1 MFVLTPFFLQFVL
14 WPFKL
19 FFSSVN
25 IVLTQI
31 FWIILKKKRTW
42 PTAIFLENKR
52 ANKVSISSSALLSVS
67 SFFFVVFQMWGLE
80 ICFFLSARWFGKVF
94 FLNSLHKRSMGFFS
108 KILRK
113 KKPCYTFILRA
124 TFLSVINPFFE
135 LFWCGAYKFCFI
147 FSAKQ
152 DG

>member
-1 MFVLTPFFLQFVL
+1 MQFVL